1 MSELT
6 KEYIDDASKLEIEGY
21 TTEYQT
27 IIQLS
32 KMIKNLEER
41 IKILEGVKIEAEK

>member
-6 KEYIDDASKLEIEGY
+6 KEYIEDASKLEVEGY
-21 TTEYQT
+21 STEYQT

-32 KMIKNLEER
+32 KKVKLLEER